1 MDGLGRI
8 DIRRWTL
15 LDWMAE
21 PPMQARCWPASRLAR
36 SSAEETEQPM
46 RLPYLPYTGMNPQT
60 GEPLEMPTP
69 TVAPIIEPCK
79 RIPTKDAD
87 HAPNGQVIEVAKN
100 YQDLRE
106 NVGKQDRRVETL
118 VYITTVTP
126 GCTKGYHGHTARTST
141 YVAVGGQ
148 AEIHVLNQD
157 AGELLVYEIEGDETP
172 YRVIAEPGYFLALK
186 SRNDSIATFIGVPNP
201 PFNADFNEQVEL
213 HPSDVEQAIADGR
226 LTVKRFR
233 CAPEGL
239 VASAPEAE

>member
-1 MDGLGRI
+1 
-8 DIRRWTL
+8 
-15 LDWMAE
+15 
-21 PPMQARCWPASRLAR
+21 
-36 SSAEETEQPM
+36 M
-46 RLPYLPYTGMNPQT
+46 RLPYLPYTGMNPQS

-79 RIPTKDAD
+79 RIPTRDAD

-126 GCTKGYHGHTARTST
+126 GQMKGYHGHTARTST

-186 SRNDSIATFIGVPNP
+186 SRNDSVATFIGVPNP

-213 HPSDVEQAIADGR
+213 HPSDVEQAIADGH
-226 LTVKRFR
+226 LTVRRFH
-233 CAPEGL
+233 CAPAGP
-239 VASAPEAE
+239 VAIAPVAE

>member
-1 MDGLGRI
+1 
-8 DIRRWTL
+8 
-15 LDWMAE
+15 
-21 PPMQARCWPASRLAR
+21 
-36 SSAEETEQPM
+36 M

-126 GCTKGYHGHTARTST
+126 GRMKGYHGHTARTST

-157 AGELLVYEIEGDETP
+157 AGELLIYEIEGDETP

-213 HPSDVEQAIADGR
+213 HPSDVEQAIADGH
-226 LTVKRFR
+226 LSVKRFR
-233 CAPEGL
+233 CAPEGP
-239 VASAPEAE
+239 AAITPAAE